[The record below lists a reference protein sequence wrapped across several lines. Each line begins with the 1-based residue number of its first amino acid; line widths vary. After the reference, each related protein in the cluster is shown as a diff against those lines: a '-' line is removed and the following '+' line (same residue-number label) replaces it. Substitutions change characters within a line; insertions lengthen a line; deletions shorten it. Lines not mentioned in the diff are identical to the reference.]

1 MNKQQTAIDWL
12 IEQMPLGI
20 RKTLS
25 ENGIDFQKA
34 KEMEKEQIMDAY
46 SKGADD
52 EYNLDWNPLD
62 RRDSIDCEQYY
73 NETYEN

>member
-1 MNKQQTAIDWL
+1 MKKQTAIDWL

-34 KEMEKEQIMDAY
+34 KVMEKEQIKDAY
-46 SKGADD
+46 FNSASDILCIPNGIKENA
-52 EYNLDWNPLD
+52 EK
-62 RRDSIDCEQYY
+62 YY